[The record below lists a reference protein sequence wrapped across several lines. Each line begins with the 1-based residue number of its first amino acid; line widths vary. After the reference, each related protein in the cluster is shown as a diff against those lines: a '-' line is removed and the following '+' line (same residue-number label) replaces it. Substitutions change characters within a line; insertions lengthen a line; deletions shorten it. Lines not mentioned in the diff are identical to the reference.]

1 MNQITSNRN
10 EKQTPQPPP
19 LLSSSSYSAGSS
31 NMANEIIDTTNEL
44 STLQCKH
51 LLMQQQH
58 LHSKQHF
65 CFETIPRQ
73 CEDLWMENNRLDAG
87 ATLSYAEI
95 ISTTVSILFR
105 FITVCINI
113 KLAVDY
119 YEQGHQDFFIWT
131 VACIVTPM
139 LVTMLIHANM

>member
-1 MNQITSNRN
+1 MNQITGNRS

-19 LLSSSSYSAGSS
+19 ILSSSYSAGSS
-31 NMANEIIDTTNEL
+31 NMANEIIDTTTEL

-51 LLMQQQH
+51 LLIQHQH
-58 LHSKQHF
+58 LHPSQYF
-65 CFETIPRQ
+65 SCATIPQKR
-73 CEDLWMENNRLDAG
+73 ENLWMENNRLDEGSA
-87 ATLSYAEI
+87 LSYSEI
-95 ISTTVSILFR
+95 ISTALSILFR

-131 VACIVTPM
+131 VICIVIPM
-139 LVTMLIHANM
+139 AVTMLIHCNM